1 MSNNINAADIV
12 KLFRQE
18 FSNFKED
25 INKNLNERLDNN
37 EKEFKRFKEDINEN
51 LNIRLENNKKG
62 IVEEINNHLTQANER
77 IKDLEEEVAS
87 LKNKLKEKE
96 AEQNVITEGTERK
109 IRKNNIIIG
118 NVKETEGEKLL
129 DLVTHFIKSIVKVP
143 FVKENINFARRIGRK
158 SNNPEKERPILLSL
172 ISFIKKEE
180 ILNNS
185 KNLEGSKY
193 YLKGDYTSQQRTI
206 RSNLVKT
213 KKQLEAE
220 GKQVSIVKGSLIVN
234 GKRIETITNPANVD
248 SQKRLRS
255 PEDPEKS
262 KKGKVRKNSTR
273 GNEGEATI

>member
-37 EKEFKRFKEDINEN
+37 EKEFKRFREDINEN
-51 LNIRLENNKKG
+51 LNIRLENNKKE

-143 FVKENINFARRIGRK
+143 FVKEDINFARRIGRK

-206 RSNLVKT
+206 RSNLVKA

-262 KKGKVRKNSTR
+262 KKGRLEKIQQEETK
-273 GNEGEATI
+273 